1 MEEMET
7 TGLEPVTCRLWA
19 DRSANWAKFP
29 EQRAVAV
36 QERLS
41 AVAVLSLTAATKG
54 LRLLISAFCRIHQG
68 AFEAPLIIPVGIDG
82 TNSEGNYIMAKQY
95 SPTGL
100 AGFEPANTAIKMLCL
115 TDWR

>member
-19 DRSANWAKFP
+19 DRSSNWAKFP

-41 AVAVLSLTAATKG
+41 AVAVLSLATTTKG
-54 LRLLISAFCRIHQG
+54 LRLLISAFLQNPSG

-82 TNSEGNYIMAKQY
+82 TNSEENYIMAK
-95 SPTGL
+95 
-100 AGFEPANTAIKMLCL
+100 
-115 TDWR
+115 